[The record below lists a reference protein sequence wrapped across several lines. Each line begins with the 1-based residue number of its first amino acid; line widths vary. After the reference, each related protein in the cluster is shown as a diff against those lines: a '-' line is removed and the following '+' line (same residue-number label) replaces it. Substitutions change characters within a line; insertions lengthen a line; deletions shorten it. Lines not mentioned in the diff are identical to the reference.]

1 MIRLPILILLW
12 AITAAGCSGHF
23 FPPPPAPSTIETE
36 RFVIVTAG
44 PQDTF
49 TSLAQTYL
57 TDADKAWQIAAY
69 NRIDSPAPDQR
80 VVIPRIPF
88 NLGGITPN
96 GFQTVPVLLYPE
108 LTTTP
113 SKSKA
118 VKARDFD
125 RQLQYLED
133 NEFTTIS
140 LDQFHA
146 FLCLKDQLPSKAVII
161 SFDTTRSWVYEIA
174 FPLLRHRK
182 MKAALFL
189 RTDEIG
195 NKGRLNWA
203 QIAEIAAEG
212 FEIGVQ
218 GEKFKPP
225 GNEDLNH
232 YFKAYEKK
240 ISAPQNVFKAH
251 LKKTCPYF
259 AYADG
264 KSNDP
269 TIAILKKHGYRMA
282 FTRKRGSSPFFVD
295 NYKIRRSV
303 IHGRYD
309 MAQFRQNLVTFQTA
323 GLK

>member
-1 MIRLPILILLW
+1 MLRLPILILLW
-12 AITAAGCSGHF
+12 AIIAAGCSGHF
-23 FPPPPAPSTIETE
+23 LPPPPAPFTIETE
-36 RFVIVTAG
+36 RFVIVTTG
-44 PQDTF
+44 PHDTF

-69 NRIDSPAPDQR
+69 NRIDSPAPGQR
-80 VVIPRIPF
+80 VVIPRIPL
-88 NLGGITPN
+88 NLGGITPS

-133 NEFTTIS
+133 NGFTTIS
-140 LDQFHA
+140 LSQFHA
-146 FLCLKDQLPSKAVII
+146 FLSLEDQLPSKAVII
-161 SFDTTRSWVYEIA
+161 SFDTTRRWVYEIA

-203 QIAEIAAEG
+203 QVAEIAAGG
-212 FEIGVQ
+212 FDIGVH
-218 GEKFKPP
+218 GVKIKPP

-232 YFKAYEKK
+232 YVEAYEKE
-240 ISAPQNVFKAH
+240 ISGPQNVFKAR

-264 KSNDP
+264 DSNDL

-295 NYKIRRSV
+295 NYKIKRSV
-303 IHGRYD
+303 IHGHYD
-309 MAQFRQNLVTFQTA
+309 MAQFRQNLVTFKTA